1 MLRGLVVV
9 AALGALLLVAT
20 VATGRVDNPVS
31 QLTAI
36 RNPFN
41 KVSAALS
48 EVTQRERAW
57 HVVTREANSI
67 CARFEPSKL
76 VIRPAL
82 PRNRA
87 DYVRAVRI
95 ELERERAIQAE
106 LATLQPP
113 PNYRGPYSQFLT
125 NRQVALAALERM
137 QRAVVEKNREKY
149 VPAARELAL
158 RKSLIDHYAPAA
170 GMPACVF

>member
-9 AALGALLLVAT
+9 AALSALLLVAT

-41 KVSAALS
+41 NVSAALS

-57 HVVTREANSI
+57 HVVSRDANSI

-95 ELERERAIQAE
+95 ELERERAIPAE
-106 LATLQPP
+106 LAKLQPP
-113 PNYRGPYSQFLT
+113 SNYKGSYAQFLN
-125 NRQVALAALERM
+125 NRQVAVAALERL
-137 QRAVVEKNREKY
+137 QKAVIEKSREDY
-149 VPAARELAL
+149 VVAARELAL

-170 GMPACVF
+170 GMPACAF

>member
-9 AALGALLLVAT
+9 AALSALLLVAT

-41 KVSAALS
+41 NVSAALS

-57 HVVTREANSI
+57 HVVSRDANSI

-106 LATLQPP
+106 LAKLQPP
-113 PNYRGPYSQFLT
+113 SNYKGSYAQFLN
-125 NRQVALAALERM
+125 NRQVAVAALERL
-137 QRAVVEKNREKY
+137 QKAVIEKSREDY
-149 VPAARELAL
+149 VVAARELAL

-170 GMPACVF
+170 GMPACAF

>member
-1 MLRGLVVV
+1 VRRGLVLAGAVV
-9 AALGALLLVAT
+9 ALLVAAT
-20 VATGRVDNPVS
+20 VATGRVDNPIS

-41 KVSAALS
+41 EVSAALS

-57 HVVTREANSI
+57 HVLTREANSV
-67 CARFEPSKL
+67 CARYEPSKL
-76 VIRPAL
+76 VIRPVM

-87 DYVRAVRI
+87 DYAPAI
-95 ELERERAIQAE
+95 GLALDRERAIQAE

>member
-1 MLRGLVVV
+1 M
-9 AALGALLLVAT
+9 AALSALLLVAT

-41 KVSAALS
+41 NVSAALS

-57 HVVTREANSI
+57 HVVSRDANSI

-106 LATLQPP
+106 LAKLQPP
-113 PNYRGPYSQFLT
+113 SNYKGSYAQFLN
-125 NRQVALAALERM
+125 NRQVAVAALERL
-137 QRAVVEKNREKY
+137 QKAVIEKSREDY
-149 VPAARELAL
+149 VVAARELAL
-158 RKSLIDHYAPAA
+158 RKSLVDNYAPAA
-170 GMPACVF
+170 GMPACAF